1 MRIPRPLTLL
11 LPLCAAACFAAQPLA
26 CSAPGAKDLTRD
38 RARRLIES
46 DKSITQPYVIR
57 LESAEKYLVSAQSAD
72 EDPPDARAIEEFGE
86 DYPLTAALRLLGLVE
101 VKATAIQKPE
111 RLARTGRVTGWYY
124 RLESR
129 LTEKGERLAG
139 GAKDGLPLYRREVVE
154 VTGVTK
160 GQPNSAV
167 AEFKWRRVPTPVG
180 EALEA
185 EGATFKSLP
194 AEIQRNL
201 RRSISKFGNAL
212 PVSYKPVQ
220 NGRAEFRLYDDGWR
234 LESIRL

>member
-1 MRIPRPLTLL
+1 MIVACLVAQ
-11 LPLCAAACFAAQPLA
+11 LPACAALD
-26 CSAPGAKDLTRD
+26 SKEMTRD
-38 RARRLIES
+38 RARKLIEA
-46 DKSITQPYVIR
+46 DKSFAQHYVIR

-101 VKATAIQKPE
+101 IKPTAIQKPE
-111 RLARTGRVTGWYY
+111 RLSYTGRVTGWYY
-124 RLESR
+124 RVETR
-129 LTEKGERLAG
+129 LTEKGEQLAE

-167 AEFKWRRVPTPVG
+167 AEFKWKRVPTRVG

-185 EGATFKSLP
+185 EGPTFKNLH
-194 AEIQRNL
+194 AEIQQNL

-220 NGRAEFRLYDDGWR
+220 NGRAELRLYDDGWR
-234 LESIRL
+234 LENVRL